1 MQRVDEFFLLRS
13 EDFVRFH
20 QCVATIVEWAGERLS
35 HVRRALDTIG
45 MLGQEEMEGRNEDQG
60 SEDIE
65 DEINK
70 DNEVSEDKDEDK
82 DEGKED
88 EDEHRD
94 KDVEDEGKSKGKYY
108 EDPDYKDEGS
118 EDEL

>member
-1 MQRVDEFFLLRS
+1 
-13 EDFVRFH
+13 
-20 QCVATIVEWAGERLS
+20 
-35 HVRRALDTIG
+35 
-45 MLGQEEMEGRNEDQG
+45 MLGQEEIEGRNEDQG

-70 DNEVSEDKDEDK
+70 DN
-82 DEGKED
+82 ED

-118 EDEL
+118 EDDL